1 MAEGNREMPSPAIIF
16 RSTLAAYGSYIEDA
30 FGSHAPEVCSAWD
43 EVLTAIDA
51 HVQAVELSPGFFAR
65 WIEFDPVD
73 GERDADD
80 QRSVVR
86 IEFISHVIPD
96 TVMHLSTENTD
107 AVPRL
112 DILTT
117 MRRGVGLLDREWDEL
132 EPADAIKRFI
142 DRHNARPEAKAQ

>member
-1 MAEGNREMPSPAIIF
+1 MPSPTEIV

-30 FGSHAPEVCSAWD
+30 FGSYASEVSAAWD

-51 HVQAVELSPGFFAR
+51 HVRAVELSPGFFAR
-65 WIEFDPVD
+65 WVEFDSVD

-86 IEFISHVIPD
+86 IEFISQVIPD

-132 EPADAIKRFI
+132 DPAVAIKRFI
-142 DRHNARPEAKAQ
+142 DRHNARAAAETR